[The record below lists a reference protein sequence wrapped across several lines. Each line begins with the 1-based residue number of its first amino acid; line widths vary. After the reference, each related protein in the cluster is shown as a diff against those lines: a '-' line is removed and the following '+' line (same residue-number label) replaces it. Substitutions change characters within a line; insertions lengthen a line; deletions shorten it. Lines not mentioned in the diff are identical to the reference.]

1 MIQYENT
8 WLSITAY
15 IKQQMDMIV
24 ANGICT
30 KPEIEMIDWED
41 HANMEELPA
50 VHLVGPASM
59 ALEEES
65 QNIYRV
71 TFTVAL
77 GSYDDKGLRKHRKMI
92 DLLAKSFASGSRVT
106 LFEAADE
113 RPYGWLKIVDGTTVA
128 PLAKTNSR
136 AFQTIQVEGLVDPM
150 A

>member
-24 ANGICT
+24 ANGICLA
-30 KPEIEMIDWED
+30 PEIQMMDWED
-41 HANMEELPA
+41 QANTEELPA

-77 GSYDDKGLRKHRKMI
+77 GSYDDKGLRKHRRMI
-92 DLLAKSFASGSRVT
+92 DVLAKAFGTGSRIT
-106 LFEAADE
+106 LFDAADE
-113 RPYGWLKIVDGTTVA
+113 RPYGWMKVVDGTTIA
-128 PLAKTNSR
+128 PLAKSNTR